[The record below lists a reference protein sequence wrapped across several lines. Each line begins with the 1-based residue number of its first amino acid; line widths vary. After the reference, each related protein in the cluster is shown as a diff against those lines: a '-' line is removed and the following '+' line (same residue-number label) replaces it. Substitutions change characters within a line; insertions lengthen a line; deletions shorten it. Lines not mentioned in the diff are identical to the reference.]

1 MTSLRGAEEYR
12 ELLYDMSSMLDR
24 RLVAEVNTQFRN
36 QPHVTKQKGGRD
48 AELERQQAEKE
59 RSRARGGL

>member
-24 RLVAEVNTQFRN
+24 RLVAEVTESARA
-36 QPHVTKQKGGRD
+36 HSYILSKQIQ
-48 AELERQQAEKE
+48 ETC
-59 RSRARGGL
+59 